1 MIPRELNALYLDAPF
16 YWPMTGLSMRPIR
29 FIALILI
36 CAALAC
42 GVYDLVDGRFHA
54 LGEIWYM
61 LAPGSLNLAQAVT
74 QRYLLPELWDPV
86 IVWILQWPAGAIFS
100 LVGLVVLILT
110 NSAHERL
117 QRDS

>member
-1 MIPRELNALYLDAPF
+1 
-16 YWPMTGLSMRPIR
+16 MRPIR

-42 GVYDLVDGRFHA
+42 GVYDLVEGRFHA
-54 LGEIWYM
+54 LGEIWFM

-86 IVWILQWPAGAIFS
+86 MIWLLQWPAGAFFS
-100 LVGLVVLILT
+100 LAGLITLILT
-110 NSAHERL
+110 NSARDRL
-117 QRDS
+117 NRHS